1 MQQCLLTSR
10 EVLELDITCHCRVSS
25 RVCFPSCLHHPLLD
39 LPYLPSPPVHYLG
52 ALRPPQLLWLLSTLE
67 ALLHVALRVLVLH
80 RHAIAKRKRVRRV
93 PAHESGAR
101 GHCIRRHD
109 GTATVDVV
117 EEQPARVFIKR
128 ELAAGPSIYR
138 T

>member
-1 MQQCLLTSR
+1 MQQYVLMSR

-39 LPYLPSPPVHYLG
+39 LPYLLSPPNHYLC

-67 ALLHVALRVLVLH
+67 ALLHVALRVLVVH
-80 RHAIAKRKRVRRV
+80 RHTIAKRKRVRRV

-101 GHCIRRHD
+101 GHCIRRYD
-109 GTATVDVV
+109 GTPPVDVV
-117 EEQPARVFIKR
+117 EEQPARVFIER